1 MNVSPG
7 DFRAWYETG
16 PDSKSKLIVAG
27 KVTETDGSEATLVRA
42 EPQGNNPRILLL
54 KVTIKPYEGRFHPH
68 IAFEKEIRYEEHAKE
83 GAFTDVDIQN
93 KDSTL
98 TLKIKSAPK

>member
-16 PDSKSKLIVAG
+16 PGSKSKLIVAG
-27 KVTETDGSEATLVRA
+27 KVTESDCGEATLVRA
-42 EPQGNNPRILLL
+42 EPQGSNPRILLL
-54 KVTIKPYEGRFHPH
+54 KIAIKPYEGRFHPH
-68 IAFEKEIRYEEHAKE
+68 IVFEKEIRYEELAEE

-93 KDSTL
+93 KDNTL
-98 TLKIKSAPK
+98 TLKIKSPPK